1 MLFNVCRFRYFTN
14 YISNHFLQL
23 LVNCYR
29 QTVIHQLMIWYSLGS
44 CQFLLNHSKEM
55 IIIKFNLKLL
65 GPLQILLGLWR
76 HFHFIFVAKHVTSG
90 TSQQT
95 QAVVNAGAVPLFLQ
109 LLNSPHHNVCEQA
122 VWALGNIIGDGPSLR

>member
-1 MLFNVCRFRYFTN
+1 MIFFISYTYIFFPIPLIFSTDNLFLFT
-14 YISNHFLQL
+14 S
-23 LVNCYR
+23 
-29 QTVIHQLMIWYSLGS
+29 
-44 CQFLLNHSKEM
+44 
-55 IIIKFNLKLL
+55 
-65 GPLQILLGLWR
+65 
-76 HFHFIFVAKHVTSG
+76 KHVTSG